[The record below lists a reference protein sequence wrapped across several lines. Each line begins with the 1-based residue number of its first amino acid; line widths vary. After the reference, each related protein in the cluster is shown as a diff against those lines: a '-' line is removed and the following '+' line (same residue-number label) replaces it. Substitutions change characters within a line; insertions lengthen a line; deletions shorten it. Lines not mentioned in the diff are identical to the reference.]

1 MTGKSIRLLGLL
13 LFLSL
18 ALPAPAAGQE
28 PDTDS
33 LIQQQL
39 QALDITELEAF
50 VDEVDREVGEYL
62 PDLSL
67 PGIIQDLQEGKL
79 SFNLGDMLQG
89 LLRYIFR
96 ELLANSSLLGEL
108 IVLAVVAAVLQNLQ
122 AAFQKNTISN
132 LAHAVVFLV
141 LIVLAV
147 SSFTVAINT
156 GRQAIDEMVSFI
168 HAILPVLLTLMAS
181 LGAVASASLLHPFV
195 LGAISVL
202 GGVIKN
208 VIFPLI
214 YLAAVL
220 GIVTRITDRVPA
232 SRLAGFAK
240 DIATAGM
247 GLILTIFL
255 GVMVIQGVT
264 GAAGDGLA
272 LRTVKYATGAFIP
285 VVGKTLTDAVE
296 VVASTSLLLK
306 NAVGMVGAVVITAI
320 SIFPALKIL
329 SLVVIYKLAAA
340 LVQPLGDD
348 RIAASLDSMGNSL
361 VLVFAAVI
369 AVGLMFFLAL
379 AIIVGLGNF
388 TVMLR

>member
-1 MTGKSIRLLGLL
+1 MEKRIGWGLL
-13 LFLSL
+13 LIILCL
-18 ALPAPAAGQE
+18 LPAPAQAAE
-28 PDTDS
+28 ADTDF

-39 QALDITELEAF
+39 QALDFSEVESFLE
-50 VDEVDREVGEYL
+50 EVDKEAGAYL

-67 PGIIQDLQEGKL
+67 PGIIRGIREGEIGF
-79 SFNLGDMLQG
+79 SLGDIFQG
-89 LLRYIFR
+89 LLRYLFH
-96 ELLANSSLLGEL
+96 ELIANSSLLGEL
-108 IVLAVVAAVLQNLQ
+108 IVLAVVCAVLQNLQ
-122 AAFQKNTISN
+122 TAFERNTVSH

-147 SSFTVAINT
+147 SSFTIAVNT
-156 GRQAIDEMVSFI
+156 GRQTIDEMVSFVQ
-168 HAILPVLLTLMAS
+168 AILPVLLTLMAS
-181 LGAVASASLLHPFV
+181 LGAVTSAAILHPFV
-195 LGAISVL
+195 LGAITVL
-202 GGVIKN
+202 GGLIQN
-208 VIFPLI
+208 IIFPLI

-232 SRLAGFAK
+232 SRLAGLAK
-240 DIATAGM
+240 DVATAGI
-247 GLILTIFL
+247 GLSLTAFL
-255 GVMVIQGVT
+255 GVLVIQGVA

-272 LRTVKYATGAFIP
+272 LRTAKYATGAFIP

-296 VVASTSLLLK
+296 VVASTSLLIK
-306 NAVGMVGAVVITAI
+306 DAVGLIGAIVITVI
-320 SIFPALKIL
+320 SLFPALKIL

-369 AVGLMFFLAL
+369 MVGLMFFLAL